1 MSVADKMPEIR
12 EMIFGVIGDRAFIG
26 SEEVKGKF
34 FLRYRE
40 IQMPDGSISALDI
53 SFDCQV
59 SDIVLA
65 LVEDDTITI
74 KSTQYKFRRHIPIGG
89 DESGLCT
96 LELKQ

>member
-12 EMIFGVIGDRAFIG
+12 EMVFGIIGDRASIG
-26 SEEVKGKF
+26 SDEVKGKF
-34 FLRYRE
+34 FRRYRE
-40 IQMPDGSISALDI
+40 IQLPDGSVSALDI

-65 LVEDDTITI
+65 LKEDDTITI
-74 KSTQYKFRRHIPIGG
+74 KGTQYKFRRHVPTGG
-89 DESGLCT
+89 DESGLVA